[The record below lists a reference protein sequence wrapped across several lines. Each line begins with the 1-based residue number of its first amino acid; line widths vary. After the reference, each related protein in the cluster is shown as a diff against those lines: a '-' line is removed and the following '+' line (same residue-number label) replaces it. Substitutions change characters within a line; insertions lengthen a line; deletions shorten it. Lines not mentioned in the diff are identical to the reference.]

1 MGNMTERRDE
11 ERLRKLMDDID
22 VRLRDAERLRNH
34 ADERQRRGAFYPERR
49 HSGRIPDVSPR
60 DRDNKS

>member
-1 MGNMTERRDE
+1 MTERRDE

-34 ADERQRRGAFYPERR
+34 ADERQRRGAFNPERR
-49 HSGRIPDVSPR
+49 HSDRVPDITHRHRHDDKP
-60 DRDNKS
+60 

>member
-1 MGNMTERRDE
+1 MTDRRDD

-34 ADERQRRGAFYPERR
+34 VDQRQRSGPFYPDRR
-49 HSGRIPDVSPR
+49 HSDRVPGLSHR
-60 DRDNKS
+60 DRADDK